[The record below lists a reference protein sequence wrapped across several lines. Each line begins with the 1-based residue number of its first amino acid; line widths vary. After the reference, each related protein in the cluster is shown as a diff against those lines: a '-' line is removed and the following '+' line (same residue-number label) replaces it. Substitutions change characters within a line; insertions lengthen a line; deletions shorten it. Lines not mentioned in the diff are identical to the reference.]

1 MIRPENISFA
11 GHRALVTGGARGIGR
26 ATCEALAS
34 LGADVAVCD
43 RLTDELDDTVAVL
56 RGLGS
61 DVIAEVMDVR
71 DAGAVEALV
80 DSIGGRWDSLDI
92 LVNNA
97 GGGFVADTLEVSP
110 NGRAALM
117 SENFTQVLDVT
128 ARCVPLMR
136 GGGAIVNI
144 TSIEAHRAGPG
155 FGIYSAMKA
164 GVENLTRTLALELA
178 DQRIR
183 VNAVAPDMIP
193 TPGDAELAAAAG
205 AMAESDQWAL
215 TPWPDEGS
223 PDDVAGAVVWL
234 CSGWSRF
241 VTGTTVHVDGGTSA
255 ASGWRRR
262 TDGGNWLL

>member
-1 MIRPENISFA
+1 M
-11 GHRALVTGGARGIGR
+11 TGGARGIGR

-43 RLTDELDDTVAVL
+43 RLSDELADTAGALRDSGADVVA
-56 RGLGS
+56 
-61 DVIAEVMDVR
+61 EEMDVR
-71 DAGAVEALV
+71 DPDAVAALV
-80 DSIGGRWDSLDI
+80 DAISDRWGSLDI

-128 ARCVPLMR
+128 AKCVPLMPS
-136 GGGAIVNI
+136 GSAIVNI
-144 TSIEAHRAGPG
+144 TSIEGHRAGPG

-178 DQRIR
+178 DRRIR

-205 AMAESDQWAL
+205 AMANAGEWRM
-215 TPWPDEGS
+215 TPWPDEGR

-234 CSGWSRF
+234 CSGLSRF

-262 TDGGNWLL
+262 VDGGTWVL